1 MAQRLL
7 HSKAP
12 QCAEADGNATTA
24 SARFN
29 RLGIRI
35 VVVKMPRLD
44 ATVFS
49 PPPRERATSYA
60 GRLMIAAALAVIL
73 LFSLQVDE
81 TKMLLA
87 IGGVGALLVIV
98 YGLPF
103 VTRHRD
109 WLICAFVLVLLING
123 MSFLDPTARV
133 FFHYGA
139 LVLLC
144 FPVIGTAVRS
154 GIFRSGGFRLFTIYF
169 LWAAFTITYSLAPE
183 YSLARLTEALLIL
196 AALAAIVLDV
206 REANG
211 PTRLLSH
218 LLVGAGIVLVL
229 NAVGALI
236 LPHSITWQSPFESY
250 TPDQLERMQK
260 LGLSPDGLDRFRGL
274 LGGPNDLGGLML
286 IVVGPALVCWRSAS
300 RRQRALLVAMIGG
313 AVSLAALADS
323 RSPFLALAIGVA
335 LYSVWRWRA
344 RGVLVLATAAAV
356 LGAALIIYSHGNLAE
371 YMGRDVGTLTGRTDI
386 WNFVVQQIKD
396 RPILGYGYAVSGAI
410 FQSSYFPV
418 WWGPWDL
425 GPHSS
430 LHNGYFDHA
439 VGVGIPATLLWLFI
453 ILEPWIFVFRQPGDA
468 WNLKAMFLLIV
479 IPILINNFS
488 EALLGDFTESVG
500 ILFGLVWALGERYR
514 LLALQRADTVRAE
527 TLERLPGPL
536 IALAEAGQVR

>member
-29 RLGIRI
+29 RLGIRL
-35 VVVKMPRLD
+35 VVKMPGLD

-313 AVSLAALADS
+313 GGVTGGARRFAISVSRAGD
-323 RSPFLALAIGVA
+323 
-335 LYSVWRWRA
+335 WRR
-344 RGVLVLATAAAV
+344 
-356 LGAALIIYSHGNLAE
+356 
-371 YMGRDVGTLTGRTDI
+371 
-386 WNFVVQQIKD
+386 
-396 RPILGYGYAVSGAI
+396 
-410 FQSSYFPV
+410 
-418 WWGPWDL
+418 
-425 GPHSS
+425 
-430 LHNGYFDHA
+430 
-439 VGVGIPATLLWLFI
+439 
-453 ILEPWIFVFRQPGDA
+453 
-468 WNLKAMFLLIV
+468 
-479 IPILINNFS
+479 
-488 EALLGDFTESVG
+488 ALLGMEVAGARGLG
-500 ILFGLVWALGERYR
+500 IGDSRRGARCSSHHLFAR
-514 LLALQRADTVRAE
+514 
-527 TLERLPGPL
+527 
-536 IALAEAGQVR
+536 